1 MVVDG
6 GAKVVDREVRR
17 EGVREAE
24 ALELAVGERDRRL
37 EPLGDLKNIT
47 DNQASDERPENVFE
61 LEALDDD
68 LSADEPGRCGEHSNA
83 EYRRNSFPERD
94 AKATQCT

>member
-37 EPLGDLKNIT
+37 EPLGDRVEPHGA
-47 DNQASDERPENVFE
+47 QPVERR
-61 LEALDDD
+61 LD
-68 LSADEPGRCGEHSNA
+68 RA
-83 EYRRNSFPERD
+83 ETAREKRHHRHLRLVRRRRRRRRR
-94 AKATQCT
+94 